1 MDELASQLAAGGVI
15 VALAALGLVIVFSL
29 ARRGQHTLQALKRVR
44 EARRQQLV
52 TLVQI
57 LKWTANILILVTALL
72 MFLSNFGLD
81 ITPLLAS
88 AGVAGLAISLGA
100 QSLIKD
106 FVGGLLILME
116 NQYAVGDCIAVG
128 NVSGQVEQITLRATY
143 VRALDG
149 DLHIVPNGEVRI
161 VANRTK
167 GWSAVVVDV
176 GVAYEED
183 LDRALRVLEDAAAAF
198 AEDPALGPDLVEAPQ
213 VLGVTGLGDSA
224 VIVRL
229 RVKTSPG
236 KQWVIGRQLRKFLLA
251 TCEREGVTLPYPRQ
265 EVWVRAAQPGAAQV
279 TEE

>member
-1 MDELASQLAAGGVI
+1 MDELATQLVAGGVI
-15 VALAALGLVIVFSL
+15 VALAVLGLGIVFIL
-29 ARRGQHTLQALKRVR
+29 ARRGQHTVQSLKRVR

-52 TLVQI
+52 TFVQI

-116 NQYAVGDCIAVG
+116 NQYAVGDFIEVG
-128 NVSGQVEQITLRATY
+128 NASGHVEQITLRATY

-161 VANRTK
+161 VANRTRE
-167 GWSAVVVDV
+167 WSGVTVDL

-183 LDRALRVLEDAAAAF
+183 MDRVLRILEEAAASF
-198 AEDPALGPDLVEAPQ
+198 AQ
-213 VLGVTGLGDSA
+213 TQS
-224 VIVRL
+224 
-229 RVKTSPG
+229 
-236 KQWVIGRQLRKFLLA
+236 WGRNYWRHRRYWA
-251 TCEREGVTLPYPRQ
+251 
-265 EVWVRAAQPGAAQV
+265 
-279 TEE
+279 